1 MKIKRNLFF
10 FLTILIGSVFLQ
22 SCEKSE
28 IEQNDELF
36 NTLENSLSKIILENS
51 YEDILLFK
59 SVNSGSSQSIQG
71 VESSRLQKA
80 IIMHREFNQAC
91 LMYKSKYG
99 IDQLN
104 KDLIK
109 IFKEN
114 VNHQNNTDRFIT
126 ETRSNG
132 TPCYD
137 KYESEMLFNIGI
149 FMGCT
154 ILTGG
159 LETLICA
166 GVFIHDSKEDA
177 DTFHSCCG
185 C

>member
-80 IIMHREFNQAC
+80 IIMHEN
-91 LMYKSKYG
+91 
-99 IDQLN
+99 
-104 KDLIK
+104 LIK
-109 IFKEN
+109 
-114 VNHQNNTDRFIT
+114 
-126 ETRSNG
+126 
-132 TPCYD
+132 
-137 KYESEMLFNIGI
+137 LF
-149 FMGCT
+149 
-154 ILTGG
+154 L
-159 LETLICA
+159 
-166 GVFIHDSKEDA
+166 
-177 DTFHSCCG
+177 
-185 C
+185 